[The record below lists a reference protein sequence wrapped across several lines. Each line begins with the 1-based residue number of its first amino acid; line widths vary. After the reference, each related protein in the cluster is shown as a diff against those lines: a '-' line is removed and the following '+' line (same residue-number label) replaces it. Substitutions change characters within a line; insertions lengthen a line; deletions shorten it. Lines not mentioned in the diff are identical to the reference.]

1 MSSRSQNSCS
11 RIAIMWLA
19 AVIVLVY
26 TGTFAAA
33 QDQPAP
39 KWELY
44 GGYSFFDPATNV
56 HGLLPGGLLPA
67 SSRIE
72 SNPHGIGGSVTYN
85 FNRWFGLTAD
95 GSGHWGSGENG
106 VGGRIDD
113 AAFYSA
119 SDGAQADFSQPPFFP
134 VCGSAGGVAQP

>member
-1 MSSRSQNSCS
+1 MSSRFENSCS
-11 RIAIMWLA
+11 RIAIMRLA
-19 AVIVLVY
+19 AVVVLCVI
-26 TGTFAAA
+26 GTFAAG

-44 GGYSFFDPATNV
+44 GGYSFFYPATDI
-56 HGLLPGGLLPA
+56 HGLLPGGLLPV
-67 SSRIE
+67 SSRVE
-72 SNPHGIGGSVTYN
+72 SNPRGVGASVTYN

-119 SDGAQADFSQPPFFP
+119 SMGPKLTLRSRHFSP
-134 VCGSAGGVAQP
+134 VCRGSGGLA

>member
-1 MSSRSQNSCS
+1 MFGGILICHLARRTLVAGSQSCGWQRLSSCG
-11 RIAIMWLA
+11 
-19 AVIVLVY
+19 V

-44 GGYSFFDPATNV
+44 GGYSFFDPATDV

-106 VGGRIDD
+106 V
-113 AAFYSA
+113 AW
-119 SDGAQADFSQPPFFP
+119 PN
-134 VCGSAGGVAQP
+134 